1 MSESLRD
8 ESEIEMETSERGAAA
23 LGELKVKMKPNE

>member
-1 MSESLRD
+1 MRD
-8 ESEIEMETSERGAAA
+8 ESETETKTSERGAAA